1 MQGFYRFLVLVLD
14 DLDVKNLEMEVNVLY
29 EDIVNQF
36 NIIEYRDIQ
45 NSISD

>member
-36 NIIEYRDIQ
+36 NIIDYRDIQ
-45 NSISD
+45 NSILD